1 MKGLLYVKNRV
12 LTMTIPQHWQLNI
25 STKDQN
31 NIYHCHTLENIK
43 LLKERWSISPKRIYM
58 SIQFV
63 SYTKEIIKTFV
74 LVYRFSTTNC
84 LFA

>member
-1 MKGLLYVKNRV
+1 
-12 LTMTIPQHWQLNI
+12 MTIPQHWQLNI